1 MTASQSSALEERTRR
16 TAGTSV
22 LLDSV
27 GISFGPAE
35 IVKNIDLQIRPGEFV
50 CLLGPSGCGKS
61 TLLTSIAGFVPL
73 AAGSIECAGEN
84 VKGRNRHAG
93 MVFQQSDALFDWM
106 SVAANVSY
114 GPKMRGAS
122 KAEQSRI
129 ADKFLS
135 MVGLR
140 KAGRKY
146 PGQLSGGMRQRVQI
160 ARVLANEPP
169 LILMDEPFGALDAQ
183 TRAVMQ
189 TELSQIWEE
198 TGCTVVFVTHDID
211 EAIALADRIIVM
223 TAGPSAGIK
232 TSYELD
238 LPRPRERTSPAVMEV
253 YENLR
258 ADIRE
263 EVAASL
269 RAQGLEEEE

>member
-1 MTASQSSALEERTRR
+1 MTAPLSTALHGKTVES
-16 TAGTSV
+16 AGTSV
-22 LLDSV
+22 LLEDV

-35 IVKNIDLQIRPGEFV
+35 IVRNIDLQISPGEFV

-73 AAGSIECAGEN
+73 SAGRIESAGE
-84 VKGRNRHAG
+84 VVQGHNRHAG
-93 MVFQQSDALFDWM
+93 MVFQQSDALFDWLT
-106 SVAANVSY
+106 VAANVAY
-114 GPKMRGAS
+114 GPKMYGAS
-122 KAEQSRI
+122 KSEQERI
-129 ADKFLS
+129 ANKFLS
-135 MVGLR
+135 LVGLR
-140 KAGRKY
+140 KAGSKF

-189 TELSQIWEE
+189 IELTRIWEE

-211 EAIALADRIIVM
+211 EAIALADRVVVM

-232 TSYELD
+232 NSYELD
-238 LPRPRERTSPAVMEV
+238 LPRPRLRSSPDVMEI
-253 YENLR
+253 YELLR

-269 RAQGLEEEE
+269 RAQGLEDEE